1 MQSKQREILQ
11 YIKDMPDTNDI
22 EICGRDGV
30 RRNNIQKEWAQKVL
44 CEMRAHL
51 EELLRRGLI
60 LCDEKTF
67 SNGKSFTNIKIT
79 SKGKWYFRKSII
91 AKVAY
96 VIVFT
101 VPVAVAAWISLAD
114 VIIKLFNKGVA

>member
-11 YIKDMPDTNDI
+11 YVKQIPGVKDID
-22 EICGRDGV
+22 ICGRDGV
-30 RRNNIQKEWAQKVL
+30 RHNNIQKEWAQRVL
-44 CEMRAHL
+44 YETRVHL
-51 EELLRRGLI
+51 EELLRRGYI
-60 LCDEKTF
+60 SCDEKVY

-79 SKGKWYFRKSII
+79 SKGNWYFCKKII
-91 AKVAY
+91 AKGAY

-114 VIIKLFNKGVA
+114 AIIKLFNKGVA